1 MQIGLHLFTD
11 CRKWMYLKPLYAA
24 GKCIKYAMLL
34 IRRNEETE
42 PDKFIQDIL

>member
-1 MQIGLHLFTD
+1 
-11 CRKWMYLKPLYAA
+11 MYLKLLYAA